1 MELKRRMFISSSAA
15 SSSLYGPF
23 RHDVGSVQRETSNV
37 VHSRTYRDV
46 ELCYLPRRSHQSH
59 HTRLVSPTSCLS
71 GLAIAVAAPY
81 VKESMQEK
89 QSVRVIPA
97 REVRFI
103 PTRFDLVAERL
114 SHVDD
119 C

>member
-1 MELKRRMFISSSAA
+1 
-15 SSSLYGPF
+15 
-23 RHDVGSVQRETSNV
+23 
-37 VHSRTYRDV
+37 
-46 ELCYLPRRSHQSH
+46 
-59 HTRLVSPTSCLS
+59 
-71 GLAIAVAAPY
+71 
-81 VKESMQEK
+81 MQEK

-103 PTRFDLVAERL
+103 PTRFDLVAETL